1 MLTSSDRLPSRIAT
15 YGLSIGLA
23 LCIALPLSA
32 RSLSAQPLTFKET
45 PTLERTHE
53 GVALPPVAERLPQ
66 EAAIVDME
74 AKGRVTGRHGGDLH
88 TIIGRSKD
96 ARLINV
102 WGYAR
107 LVGFNDR
114 LELVPDILRDVTVED
129 GRIFTL
135 HIRKGHKWSDGHP
148 FTAEDFRYFYEDI
161 AENRDLRPSGE
172 PEYLL
177 VDGVKPEF
185 RVIDEYTVQ
194 YEWHLPNPSFLPTLA
209 KARPPFIYRPA
220 HYLKQFHGTYGDEAF
235 IAAQMEATKK
245 RNWAGLHNKMDD
257 MYNGRN
263 YDLPTLQPWVITKP
277 ASKQRQVMVRNPFF
291 HRADSSGQQL
301 PYIDRVIMDVADAR
315 LISAKTAAGEA
326 DLQAR
331 GLGFS
336 DITILK
342 TNEKDQGYETLFWP
356 DAKGARIALLP
367 NLTIRDPVWRE
378 LFRDRRFRFALSH
391 GVDRRLINRVLFFGL
406 AKEANNTV
414 LEASPLHKDHYSIN
428 GTEYDPQ
435 LANQLLD
442 EIGLTARRGDKIRLL
457 PDGRP
462 LQIIV
467 ETEGESVEIVD
478 VLELVKETWREIGV
492 DLYIKPSQRDIV
504 RRRAYAGLGQMV
516 ARSGF
521 DNGIPTPEMEPEEFT
536 PVRQDSLQW
545 SAWGEHHETASASG
559 EEIDFPPAARLK
571 DLHTAWSFS
580 RSDEERARLWHEIL
594 EIHAAEMF
602 TIGLVS
608 EVRQPVIR
616 GPKVKNVPDS
626 VIYGWDPGAHFGI
639 HRMDEF
645 FIDDPQITTGL
656 SE

>member
-1 MLTSSDRLPSRIAT
+1 MQRLISILPTMIKAIGFMSVVCVLGTTGSLLAQSLELQETSS
-15 YGLSIGLA
+15 
-23 LCIALPLSA
+23 
-32 RSLSAQPLTFKET
+32 
-45 PTLERTHE
+45 LERTHG
-53 GVALPPVAERLPQ
+53 GVALPDISQRIPLEP
-66 EAAIVDME
+66 AIVDLE
-74 AKGRVTGRHGGDLH
+74 AKGRTTGRHGGDLH
-88 TIIGRSKD
+88 TIISRAKD

-107 LVGFNDR
+107 LVGFNEK
-114 LELVPDILRDVTVED
+114 LELRPDILRDVTVEE
-129 GRIFTL
+129 GRIFTFHL
-135 HIRKGHKWSDGHP
+135 RKGHKWSDGHP

-172 PEYLL
+172 PDYLL

-185 RVIDEYTVQ
+185 RVLDDYTVQ
-194 YEWHLPNPSFLPTLA
+194 YEWHLPNPSFLPMLA
-209 KARPPFIYRPA
+209 KARPPFIYRPS
-220 HYLKQFHGTYGDEAF
+220 HYLKQFHGAYGDESF
-235 IAAQMEATKK
+235 IAQQMEATKK
-245 RNWAGLHNKMDD
+245 RNWAALHNKMDD

-263 YDLPTLQPWVITKP
+263 YELPTLQPWVITKP
-277 ASKQRQVMVRNPFF
+277 ASKQRQIMIRNPYF
-291 HRADSSGQQL
+291 HRIDQAGQQL

-342 TNEKDQGYETLFWP
+342 TNEKDQGYDTLFWP

-367 NLTIRDPVWRE
+367 NLTIKDPVWRA

-391 GVDRRLINRVLFFGL
+391 GIDRRLINRVLFFGL

-414 LEASPLHKDHYSIN
+414 LQASPLYKPHYSRH
-428 GTEYDPQ
+428 GTRYDPGH
-435 LANQLLD
+435 ANQLLD
-442 EIGLTARRGDKIRLL
+442 EIGLTERRGDGIRLL
-457 PDGRP
+457 ADGRP

-478 VLELVKETWREIGV
+478 VLELVKETWREIGI

-521 DNGIPTPEMEPEEFT
+521 DNGIPTAEMEPEEFT
-536 PVRQDSLQW
+536 PTRQDSLQW
-545 SAWGEHHETASASG
+545 SSWGEYHETAAGSG
-559 EEIDFPPAARLK
+559 EEIDFPPAQRLK
-571 DLHTAWSFS
+571 ELHTAWSLS
-580 RSDEERARLWHEIL
+580 QTDQERTGIWHEIL
-594 EIHAAEMF
+594 GIHAEQMF
-602 TIGLVS
+602 TIGLIS

-645 FIDDPQITTGL
+645 YIDESATTAQLPQ
-656 SE
+656 